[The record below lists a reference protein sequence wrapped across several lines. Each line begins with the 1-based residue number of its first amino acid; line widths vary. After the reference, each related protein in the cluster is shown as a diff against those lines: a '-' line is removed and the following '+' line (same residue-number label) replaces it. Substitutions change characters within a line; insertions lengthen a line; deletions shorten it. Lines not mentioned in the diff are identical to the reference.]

1 MEKRKT
7 IDTITK
13 KEANEL
19 VKKRKG
25 RIINGKINN
34 YLISN
39 EDLYKMKNNVY
50 YRIVPKKERYC
61 WKQNGIYKY
70 NIKHEK
76 SNRKRSYP

>member
-7 IDTITK
+7 IDTITT
-13 KEANEL
+13 KEAIEL

-39 EDLYKMKNNVY
+39 GELYKMKNNVY

-61 WKQNGIYKY
+61 
-70 NIKHEK
+70 
-76 SNRKRSYP
+76 